1 LIHIDNL
8 QKTGRTRY
16 TQPGCQ
22 IDDILTMSG
31 FNPFDVQRPTWSF
44 LDLNNFR
51 SLVNSSALEVFDTI
65 STQSARF
72 LQSVHR
78 HPHRLAAAVAVMLL
92 SMGGGAFALASIES
106 NSKEVVVRDILE
118 SLPLSED
125 KQSFAALPVAP
136 LSLFRTTT
144 TRSNDTAD
152 TLLKRLGLFDSAAAA
167 YLRSNKELHQSLLG
181 RTGRVVSVEAND
193 NRQLLKLTAR
203 WVNKAEDGKDSDNT
217 FKRLVI
223 EKTSTGFVSSQVT
236 APLQAAQALGSATI
250 SSSLFA
256 ATDEASIPDTVAVQ
270 LAEIFSGQIDFR
282 RLRKGD
288 RLSVVYEALQADG
301 ETMRSGKVLS
311 AEFVNNGKSNQAVLF
326 QDASMNAS
334 KGQYYTFD
342 GQSLRKAFLASP
354 LEFTRMSSGYGIRV
368 HPITND
374 KRAHKGID
382 YAAPSGTPIRTVGD
396 GVVEFAGTQNG
407 YGNAIEIKHRDGKS
421 TFFAHLSRID
431 VKKGQNVEQGSLIG
445 AVGTTGFSTGPHLHF
460 EFRVDGEHRD
470 PLTLVAEGGGA
481 APLTASSKLVF
492 DKTSALM
499 RGQLAQASTVK
510 LASAE

>member
-1 LIHIDNL
+1 MLFNDALSYTTRLSAFINL
-8 QKTGRTRY
+8 TNFQ
-16 TQPGCQ
+16 
-22 IDDILTMSG
+22 LTAQTAQA
-31 FNPFDVQRPTWSF
+31 V
-44 LDLNNFR
+44 LN
-51 SLVNSSALEVFDTI
+51 SALHRAV
-65 STQSARF
+65 
-72 LQSVHR
+72 QSVHK
-78 HPHRLAAAVAVMLL
+78 HPHRLAAAVAALLL
-92 SMGGGAFALASIES
+92 SMGGGAFALASLES
-106 NSKEVVVRDILE
+106 NSKEVVVREILE
-118 SLPLSED
+118 NLPLPEGN
-125 KQSFAALPVAP
+125 QSFAALPVAP
-136 LSLFRTTT
+136 LSLFRSTT

-152 TLLKRLGLFDSAAAA
+152 TLLKRLGLLDSAAAA

-193 NRQLLKLTAR
+193 NHQLLKLTAR
-203 WVNKAEDGKDSDNT
+203 WVNKDSDNT
-217 FKRLVI
+217 FQRVVI
-223 EKTSTGFVSSQVT
+223 EKTNTGFVTSQVA
-236 APLQAAQALGSATI
+236 APLQAVQALGSATI

-288 RLSVVYEALQADG
+288 ILSVVYEALQADG

-326 QDASMNAS
+326 QDGATHG
-334 KGQYYTFD
+334 KGQYYTFE

-382 YAAPSGTPIRTVGD
+382 YAAPTGTPIRTVGD
-396 GVVEFAGTQNG
+396 GVVEFAGTQRG
-407 YGNAIEIKHRDGKS
+407 YGNVIEIKHRDGKS
-421 TFFAHLSRID
+421 TVFAHLSRID

-445 AVGTTGFSTGPHLHF
+445 AVGSTGFSTGPHLHF

-481 APLTASSKLVF
+481 APLTATSKLVF
-492 DKTSALM
+492 DKTSVLM
-499 RGQLAQASTVK
+499 RGQLAQAATVK

>member
-1 LIHIDNL
+1 LANFQLTVQTAQAAISRTIH
-8 QKTGRTRY
+8 
-16 TQPGCQ
+16 
-22 IDDILTMSG
+22 SG
-31 FNPFDVQRPTWSF
+31 VQS
-44 LDLNNFR
+44 
-51 SLVNSSALEVFDTI
+51 I
-65 STQSARF
+65 
-72 LQSVHR
+72 HK
-78 HPHRLAAAVAVMLL
+78 HPKRLAAAVAALLL

-106 NSKEVVVRDILE
+106 NSKEVVVREILE
-118 SLPLSED
+118 NLPLAED
-125 KQSFAALPVAP
+125 KQSLAALPVAP
-136 LSLFRTTT
+136 LSLFRSTT
-144 TRSNDTAD
+144 TRSSDTAD
-152 TLLKRLGLFDSAAAA
+152 TLLKRLGLLDSAAAA

-193 NRQLLKLTAR
+193 NHQLLKLTAR
-203 WVNKAEDGKDSDNT
+203 WVNKDSDDT
-217 FKRLVI
+217 FQRVVI
-223 EKTSTGFVSSQVT
+223 EKTTTGFVTSQVT
-236 APLQAAQALGSATI
+236 APLQATQALGSATI

-288 RLSVVYEALQADG
+288 LLSVVYEALQADG

-326 QDASMNAS
+326 RDPAHQPSQLS

-382 YAAPSGTPIRTVGD
+382 YAAPTGTPIRTVGD
-396 GVVEFAGTQNG
+396 GVVEFAGTQRG
-407 YGNAIEIKHRDGKS
+407 YGNVIEIKHRDGKS
-421 TFFAHLSRID
+421 TLFAHLSRID

-445 AVGTTGFSTGPHLHF
+445 AVGSTGFSTGPHLHF

-481 APLTASSKLVF
+481 APLTAASKLVF

-499 RGQLAQASTVK
+499 RGQLAQAATVK

>member
-1 LIHIDNL
+1 MTNF
-8 QKTGRTRY
+8 Q
-16 TQPGCQ
+16 
-22 IDDILTMSG
+22 LT
-31 FNPFDVQRPTWSF
+31 VQTAQAV
-44 LDLNNFR
+44 LN
-51 SLVNSSALEVFDTI
+51 SALHRAV
-65 STQSARF
+65 
-72 LQSVHR
+72 QSVHK
-78 HPHRLAAAVAVMLL
+78 HPHRLAAAVAALLL

-106 NSKEVVVRDILE
+106 NSKEVVVREILE
-118 SLPLSED
+118 NLPLPEGN
-125 KQSFAALPVAP
+125 QSFAALPVAP
-136 LSLFRTTT
+136 LSLFRSTT

-152 TLLKRLGLFDSAAAA
+152 TLLKRLGLLDSAAAA

-193 NRQLLKLTAR
+193 NHQLLKLTAR
-203 WVNKAEDGKDSDNT
+203 WVNKDSDNT
-217 FKRLVI
+217 FQRVVI
-223 EKTSTGFVSSQVT
+223 EKTTTGFVTSQVT

-288 RLSVVYEALQADG
+288 ILSVVYEALQADG

-326 QDASMNAS
+326 QDPAHQPSQLS

-382 YAAPSGTPIRTVGD
+382 YAAPTGTPIRTVGD
-396 GVVEFAGTQNG
+396 GVVEFAGTQRG
-407 YGNAIEIKHRDGKS
+407 YGNVIEIKHRDGKS
-421 TFFAHLSRID
+421 TVFAHLSRID

-445 AVGTTGFSTGPHLHF
+445 AVGSTGFSTGPHLHF

-481 APLTASSKLVF
+481 APLTATSKLVF

-499 RGQLAQASTVK
+499 RGQLAQAATVK

>member
-1 LIHIDNL
+1 MTNF
-8 QKTGRTRY
+8 Q
-16 TQPGCQ
+16 
-22 IDDILTMSG
+22 LTA
-31 FNPFDVQRPTWSF
+31 QAAQAA
-44 LDLNNFR
+44 LN
-51 SLVNSSALEVFDTI
+51 SALNTAV
-65 STQSARF
+65 
-72 LQSVHR
+72 QSVHK
-78 HPHRLAAAVAVMLL
+78 HPHRLAAAVAALLL

-106 NSKEVVVRDILE
+106 NSKEVVVREILE
-118 SLPLSED
+118 SLPLADD

-136 LSLFRTTT
+136 LSLFRSTT
-144 TRSNDTAD
+144 TRSSDTAD
-152 TLLKRLGLFDSAAAA
+152 TLLKRLGLLDSAASA
-167 YLRSNKELHQSLLG
+167 YLRSNKELHKALLG

-193 NRQLLKLTAR
+193 NHQLLKLTAR
-203 WVNKAEDGKDSDNT
+203 WVNKDADDT
-217 FKRLVI
+217 FQRVVI
-223 EKTSTGFVSSQVT
+223 EKTNTGFATSQVT
-236 APLQAAQALGSATI
+236 VPLQATQALGSATI

-282 RLRKGD
+282 RSLRKGD
-288 RLSVVYEALQADG
+288 RLSVVYEDLQADG
-301 ETMRSGKVLS
+301 ESMRSGKVLS
-311 AEFVNNGKSNQAVLF
+311 AEFVNNGKSNQVVLF
-326 QDASMNAS
+326 QDGTTHG

-382 YAAPSGTPIRTVGD
+382 YAAPTGTPIRTVGD
-396 GVVEFAGTQNG
+396 GVVEFAGTQRG
-407 YGNAIEIKHRDGKS
+407 YGNVIEIKHRDGKS
-421 TFFAHLSRID
+421 TVFAHLSRID

-445 AVGTTGFSTGPHLHF
+445 AVGSTGFSTGPHLHF

-481 APLTASSKLVF
+481 APLTATSKLVF
-492 DKTSALM
+492 DKTSAFM
-499 RGQLAQASTVK
+499 RGQLAQAATVK

>member
-1 LIHIDNL
+1 MQD
-8 QKTGRTRY
+8 T
-16 TQPGCQ
+16 
-22 IDDILTMSG
+22 
-31 FNPFDVQRPTWSF
+31 
-44 LDLNNFR
+44 LN
-51 SLVNSSALEVFDTI
+51 SALNAAV
-65 STQSARF
+65 
-72 LQSVHR
+72 QSVHK
-78 HPHRLAAAVAVMLL
+78 HPHRLAAAVAALLL

-106 NSKEVVVRDILE
+106 NSKEVVVREILE
-118 SLPLSED
+118 NLPLSEGNLP
-125 KQSFAALPVAP
+125 FAAMPVTP
-136 LSLFRTTT
+136 LSLFRSTT
-144 TRSNDTAD
+144 TRSNDTAE
-152 TLLKRLGLFDSAAAA
+152 TLLKRLGLLDSAAAA
-167 YLRSNKELHQSLLG
+167 YLRSNKELHQALLG
-181 RTGRVVSVEAND
+181 RTGRVVLVEASD
-193 NRQLLKLTAR
+193 NHQLLKLTAR
-203 WVNKAEDGKDSDNT
+203 WVNKADDGKDTDNT

-223 EKTSTGFVSSQVT
+223 EKTTAGFVSSQVT

-256 ATDEASIPDTVAVQ
+256 ATDEAGIPDAVAVQ

-326 QDASMNAS
+326 QDGASTS

-382 YAAPSGTPIRTVGD
+382 YAAPTGTPIRTVGD
-396 GVVEFAGTQNG
+396 GVVEFAGSQRG
-407 YGNAIEIKHRDGKS
+407 YGNVIEIKHRDGKS
-421 TFFAHLSRID
+421 TLFAHLSRID
-431 VKKGQNVEQGSLIG
+431 VSKGQKVEQGNIVG
-445 AVGTTGFSTGPHLHF
+445 AVGSTGFSTGPHLHF

-481 APLTASSKLVF
+481 APLTAASKLVF

-499 RGQLAQASTVK
+499 RGQLAQAATVQ